1 MGLEVK
7 AARCGGSPQTL
18 PRGVS
23 PWQDLPVVA
32 TAVGFRVHR
41 AEWEFVHEGETRL
54 HWVYAIAIF
63 VGSIAQSYPVVLL
76 VKLKLSKLK
85 LSILKLFIENSRN
98 ISLDEHKSLLQIT
111 LILVH
116 SYFISPDAQRLWFT

>member
-76 VKLKLSKLK
+76 VKLKLSISSYPLK
-85 LSILKLFIENSRN
+85 IIE
-98 ISLDEHKSLLQIT
+98 IFLLMST
-111 LILVH
+111 N
-116 SYFISPDAQRLWFT
+116 PCCK

>member
-7 AARCGGSPQTL
+7 AARCGEPPQIL

-76 VKLKLSKLK
+76 VKLKLS
-85 LSILKLFIENSRN
+85 ILKRSIENSRN
-98 ISLDEHKSLLQIT
+98 ISLDDHKSLLQIT